1 MIQAP
6 PWGKAAQQRVP
17 SQRQARRN
25 PDLIRRVVLVAVKDI
40 CLNYKTPLHRWQRE
54 VFRFDD
60 RQSLPFLALPPAVRF
75 PSTSLYFRLTA
86 ALFLVLFTT
95 LMVVD
100 RPIKIEKRIV
110 ERQEIQGKEAPTHW
124 LVPVWLWRGLAVNT
138 ALAGLLVALTPLARR
153 SVFAGEPP
161 AVPPSMPFF
170 RREKMLL
177 AAAVLLL
184 AASTAPRLGHSLWGD
199 EEYAMKTYIAPE
211 IVKTAEGGVQLKPR
225 SWVDTL
231 WDYQRPTNHIG
242 FTVLARVCHDTF
254 FTPGIGPTDPWF
266 SETLMRLPSF
276 FAGLASILTLVW
288 GCRVWGLRQ
297 GIGWIA
303 LGFAGHAWLV
313 RFGCDARGYGFIVL
327 LVPVLLGTLGRAAQT
342 GRWRWWLGFALTQF
356 AILWIHPGAIHT
368 VAAANALAVA
378 LVWRHPS
385 GQRLALAARWLV
397 AGLVTA
403 LLVIGLMAPCLPPF
417 LDFMKQNVLQG
428 ELDLPWYR
436 DAAAVLFSGALWHSF
451 DTQNPLALGLY
462 NTPYAAVW
470 MSLGGLTAAL
480 GAWRL
485 GQDRER
491 RWLLIFILLGPALL
505 IAHLDLGN
513 TRPYHWYLI
522 PILPNLFLLWAAAWP
537 NAKARFR
544 FPQMALVL
552 ATLAGVHLLALP
564 TARLLTRF
572 PIEACRESVALTR
585 SITNPRHP
593 DYGKEAITASPGM
606 MTEAYDPAVTRFKTA
621 EELRALIERARS
633 EKKPLFINF
642 GYRALLADAHPA
654 IFALIDDPALFER
667 VQLFPGQFFSAT
679 REVYRLR
686 TVQD

>member
-1 MIQAP
+1 
-6 PWGKAAQQRVP
+6 
-17 SQRQARRN
+17 
-25 PDLIRRVVLVAVKDI
+25 
-40 CLNYKTPLHRWQRE
+40 
-54 VFRFDD
+54 
-60 RQSLPFLALPPAVRF
+60 VRF

-86 ALFLVLFTT
+86 ALFLVLLTT
-95 LMVVD
+95 LMLVD
-100 RPIKIEKRIV
+100 RPTKIEKRII
-110 ERQEIQGKEAPTHW
+110 ERQEVQGKEAPTHW

-138 ALAGLLVALTPLARR
+138 ALAAVLVVLTPLARR
-153 SVFAGEPP
+153 SVFGGKPP
-161 AVPPSMPFF
+161 APTPSVPFSS
-170 RREKMLL
+170 REKMLL
-177 AAAVLLL
+177 AASIFLLG
-184 AASTAPRLGHSLWGD
+184 ASSAPRLGHSLWGD

-242 FTVLARVCHDTF
+242 FTVLARLCHDRF
-254 FTPGIGPTDPWF
+254 FTPGTGPTDPWF

-276 FAGLASILTLVW
+276 LAGLASILTLVW

-313 RFGCDARGYGFIVL
+313 RFGCDARGYGLIL
-327 LVPVLLGTLGRAAQT
+327 MLVPLLLGTLGRAAQT
-342 GRWRWWLGFALTQF
+342 ARWRWWLSFACTQF
-356 AILWIHPGAIHT
+356 AILWIYPGAIHII
-368 VAAANALAVA
+368 AAANALAIA
-378 LVWRHPS
+378 LVWQYPS
-385 GQRLALAARWLV
+385 AQRSTLASRWLV

-403 LLVIGLMAPCLPPF
+403 MLVIGFMAPCLPPF
-417 LDFMKQNVLQG
+417 LSFMSQNVLPG
-428 ELDLPWYR
+428 KLDLPWFR
-436 DAAAVLFSGALWHSF
+436 DTAAVLYSGAYWHPF
-451 DTQNPLALGLY
+451 DAQNPMALGLQ
-462 NTPYAAVW
+462 NTPFAAVW
-470 MSLGGLTAAL
+470 MSLGGVTAML
-480 GAWRL
+480 GALRL
-485 GQDRER
+485 GLSRER
-491 RWLLIFILLGPALL
+491 RLLLIFILLGPALL
-505 IAHLDLGN
+505 FAHLYLGN

-552 ATLAGVHLLALP
+552 ATLAGVHILALP

-585 SITNPRHP
+585 SITNPYHS
-593 DYGKEAITASPGM
+593 DYGTDSLTASPGM
-606 MTEAYDPAVTRFKTA
+606 ITEAYDPAVIRFDTA
-621 EELRALIERARS
+621 DALRSLIDRARR

-642 GYRALLADAHPA
+642 GYRALLADAHPT

-667 VQLFPGQFFSAT
+667 LQLFPGQFLSTT